1 MKPMQR
7 REASR
12 HLVGAALAGSSAL
25 AALAWRPAHAQGG
38 PVAGTNYLRLT
49 RPVATAAAAGR
60 IEVVEFFWYGCPHCN
75 AFEPA
80 LEDWVR
86 HLPKDIA
93 FRRVPVA
100 FNSAAAPHQ
109 RIFYALESLGLVA
122 TLHRKVFDAIHL
134 DHLRLNQLP
143 EITAFM
149 ARNGVDS
156 VRFTAAYNSF
166 SVEAQVRQADQ
177 LASAYR
183 LDAVPSLGVGGL
195 FYTNG
200 TLAGSNERMLA
211 VADFLTQQ
219 LRKGG

>member
-1 MKPMQR
+1 M
-7 REASR
+7 A
-12 HLVGAALAGSSAL
+12 
-25 AALAWRPAHAQGG
+25 RPAQAQAG
-38 PVAGTNYLRLT
+38 PAEGRDYLRLA
-49 RPVATAAAAGR
+49 RPVATAAAAGH
-60 IEVVEFFWYGCPHCN
+60 IEVIEFFWYGCPHCN

-80 LEDWVR
+80 LEAWVR
-86 HLPKDIA
+86 RLPKGIA

-122 TLHRKVFDAIHL
+122 TLHRKVFDAIHQA
-134 DHLRLNQLP
+134 HMRLNQLP
-143 EITAFM
+143 EISAFM
-149 ARNGVDS
+149 AKNGVDS

-166 SVEAQVRQADQ
+166 SVQSQVRQADQ

-183 LDAVPSLGVGGL
+183 LDAVPALGIGGL
-195 FYTNG
+195 FYTTG

-211 VADFLTQQ
+211 VADFLTQR